1 MSANHGTLKRKHSG
15 KTIKELFTTQ
25 SKPHAATAAPLSPT
39 KKRSRRE
46 PEREGEGEGEKTPA
60 SSMSTADMYHFSSKR
75 VDMTAS
81 PDSSHSHT
89 NTTTGTRKTAPNMH
103 ATGGPKRLLVKN
115 FKPTRKVDPKAF
127 LDQTWRKIDAALYTI
142 FAHAAVDF
150 SLEEL
155 YRGVENLCRQR
166 MAKDVCERLVAKC
179 THYVG
184 ASLTAK
190 VQESLGR
197 GNVDV
202 LRAALQA
209 WGVWNEQ
216 MVRITRSCTALPPCS
231 VLTPPEIPRL
241 DLLLPRPRLPAPAP
255 RIPRRPLHRPLPLP
269 CLLT

>member
-1 MSANHGTLKRKHSG
+1 MSANQGTLKRKHSG

-46 PEREGEGEGEKTPA
+46 LESESESKPP
-60 SSMSTADMYHFSSKR
+60 SSMSTADMYHFPSKR
-75 VDMTAS
+75 GDVVDMTAS
-81 PDSSHSHT
+81 PDSSPARAGGPRSTTGT
-89 NTTTGTRKTAPNMH
+89 NTNGTNGTRKTAPNMH

-127 LDQTWRKIDAALYTI
+127 LDQTWHKIDGALDTI

-155 YRGVENLCRQR
+155 YRGVENLCRQG
-166 MAKDVCERLVAKC
+166 MAKDIKERLITKC
-179 THYVG
+179 RDYVG
-184 ASLTAK
+184 GSLTAK

-197 GNVDV
+197 GNVEV
-202 LRAALQA
+202 LRATLQA

-216 MVRITRSCTALPPCS
+216 MVRIICSTASQYS
-231 VLTPPEIPRL
+231 VLTRPEIPRL

-255 RIPRRPLHRPLPLP
+255 
-269 CLLT
+269 